1 MDRTRLF
8 LAANALLWLGYGL
21 FCLAQPGFL
30 ADAAGVA
37 ATTPTGTTELRAMY
51 GGLQAAIGVLA
62 LLAVFRHDLVRTA
75 LTALGFLAGGLFTA
89 RVCGVLL
96 DGGLSSYTGGALV
109 LEVMLTVVSIVLLRR
124 HPYAL

>member
-8 LAANALLWLGYGL
+8 LAANALLWIAYGL

-30 ADAAGVA
+30 AEAAGVT
-37 ATTPTGTTELRAMY
+37 ATTATGTTELRAMY
-51 GGLQAAIGVLA
+51 GGLQTAIGLLA
-62 LLAVFRHDLVRTA
+62 LLAILRHDLVRTA
-75 LTALGFLAGGLFTA
+75 LIALGFLAGGLFTA

-96 DGGLSSYTGGALV
+96 DGGMSSYTAGALV
-109 LEVMLTVVSIVLLRR
+109 LEITLAVLSIVLLRR